1 MHTTALV
8 AGCVAGV
15 TPEDDV
21 WSTCAVMNIA
31 SLFTSNSL
39 DFYVGLEE
47 LAIPPNVHTLEM
59 ESDQQIMVMRDVR
72 VFEI

>member
-1 MHTTALV
+1 MHTTALS
-8 AGCVAGV
+8 GCVAGV

-21 WSTCAVMNIA
+21 WSTCAVMDMS
-31 SLFTSNSL
+31 SLFNSA
-39 DFYVGLEE
+39 DGEIGLEE

-59 ESDQQIMVMRDVR
+59 ESGQQITVMRDAR